1 MKENLFDNPELVK
14 LTDSLNSSHT
24 IRLNLATFFATSH
37 LAFLSYSLSEG
48 KISILIIGSALLVFY
63 MIADHFILRGILG
76 YYIRAKRII
85 KVENNYKHETLFDM
99 FRLIIVDRGSMKTE
113 MDRIITIEDDETR
126 FKAIKMLLWKIPSVL
141 GFWVP
146 SVIVLLEGLVAILA
160 YNHIIT
166 IFEVT
171 KKCCS

>member
-1 MKENLFDNPELVK
+1 MKENLFSNPELVK
-14 LTDSLNSSHT
+14 LTDSLNSSQT

-48 KISILIIGSALLVFY
+48 KISILVVGSVLLVFY

-85 KVENNYKHETLFDM
+85 NIDNNYSHETLFDM
-99 FRLIIVDRGSMKTE
+99 FRLVIVDRKRMKNE
-113 MDRIITIEDDETR
+113 MDRIMSIENEEKR
-126 FKAIKMLLWKIPSVL
+126 FYAIKNLPWKIKSVL

-146 SVIVLLEGLVAILA
+146 LIIFSIEIGVAILA
-160 YNHIIT
+160 NSGIIT
-166 IFEVT
+166 IFIQH
-171 KKCCS
+171 KQ